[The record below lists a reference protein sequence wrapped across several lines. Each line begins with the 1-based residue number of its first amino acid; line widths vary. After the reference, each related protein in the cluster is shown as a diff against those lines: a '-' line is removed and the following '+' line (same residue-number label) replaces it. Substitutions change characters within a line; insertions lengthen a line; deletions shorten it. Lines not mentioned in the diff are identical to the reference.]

1 MKTAQDVMDALKPG
15 ETVIIEYDSLTSPA
29 VCFYYIVRWAKER
42 GYRIVI
48 DDVLD
53 TLYLYRAHLK
63 LAGIDVGDIDDVE
76 VIKEAGLL
84 NVGKVV
90 ARLELKQYAIR
101 KVEYERV
108 YEPLLDRGQVIDIVL
123 GSEKLFVISDIKAGI
138 NLINAILSYTG
149 DERRIA
155 FYFINRD
162 LLEIN
167 EPRILSLLEEV
178 ATTVIKMTKEKS
190 QYLLSVMKSINPDIE
205 GVKVT
210 LSRKRDH

>member
-1 MKTAQDVMDALKPG
+1 MKTVRDILDALKPG
-15 ETVIIEYDSLTSPA
+15 ETVIIEYDSLTSPVA
-29 VCFYYIVRWAKER
+29 CFHYIVKWAKER
-42 GYRIVI
+42 GHRIVI

-63 LAGIDVGDIDDVE
+63 LAGIDVRDIDDVE

-84 NVGKVV
+84 DVGKVV

-108 YEPLLDRGQVIDIVL
+108 YEPLLDRGVVVDIVL
-123 GSEKLFVISDIKAGI
+123 GSEKLFVISDIKAGM

-155 FYFINRD
+155 FYFINKD

-167 EPRILSLLEEV
+167 NPRILPLLEEV

-190 QYLLSVMKSINPDIE
+190 QYLLSVMKSITPEIE
-205 GVKVT
+205 GVT
-210 LSRKRDH
+210 LPLKRDY